1 MSHTMSQATRHVSSH
16 FVRAS
21 IHLPALLLALVTLAS
36 CATAP
41 PVVPPVMSPAAS
53 PIASSIAPPTPSPTA
68 PPTTLAAP
76 APARSAAATAL
87 HTLFDASWD
96 ANMQRYPEWAT
107 YVGDNRWG
115 DRLYDASPENEATG
129 YADLRQRLAAA
140 QALPRSALDAI
151 DRTSLDLFMH
161 GQQQWLAMEPFVG
174 YRRMSLSALGGF
186 HTELAELMK
195 SSPVQT
201 RLQAEQALSRLA
213 AWPRRVDQEL
223 LRLREG
229 LALGWVPPRPVIAR
243 VLAALDRQTAATT
256 GAQSPWFEPFGQL
269 GREIPADQQAAL
281 RQRALQLIDAQ
292 VLPAQRRLRDF
303 VAGDYAAAAP
313 ESGNLGRYPGG
324 AAVYAAVVRSQT
336 TTSLSPAQIHAIGL
350 AQVARLRGEIDQ
362 VMKDMAWRGDFAS
375 FVAHLN
381 TDPKFFHTSPE
392 ALLAGY
398 RDIGKRIDAEL
409 PKLFAELP
417 RAPWGVRAMPAHTG
431 PDAAENYDSPAL
443 DGSRPGWFNA
453 NAAGYK
459 TRPIWGM
466 ETLTAHEA
474 VPGHHLQ
481 TARATEL
488 GALPRFRRSSWYV
501 AYGEGWALYAETL
514 GFELGLYKDP
524 ASRFGHLQ
532 MQMLRATRLVAD
544 TGLHDLNWP
553 RQQAIAYMVA
563 QTGLDPGFVSSEVD
577 RYTSWPGQAL
587 GYMIGQLKI
596 VELRDRARA
605 ALGDRFDIRRFHLVL
620 LDQGAVPLTVLERQV
635 DDWIVGVAAAR

>member
-1 MSHTMSQATRHVSSH
+1 MSHVMRHAMRQFMQHVTRQPA
-16 FVRAS
+16 RPP
-21 IHLPALLLALVTLAS
+21 IYLPALLLVLATLAA
-36 CATAP
+36 CAT
-41 PVVPPVMSPAAS
+41 VPPGVAPAA
-53 PIASSIAPPTPSPTA
+53 SPTA

-76 APARSAAATAL
+76 GPARSPAATAL

-96 ANMQRYPEWAT
+96 AAMQRYPEWAT
-107 YVGDNRWG
+107 YVGDKRWG
-115 DRLYDASPENEATG
+115 DRLYDASPENEAAG
-129 YADLRQRLAAA
+129 YADLRQQLAAA
-140 QALPRSALDAI
+140 QAVDRGALDAR
-151 DRTSLDLFMH
+151 DRSSLDLFIH

-174 YRRMSLSALGGF
+174 YRHMSLGAALGGF

-201 RLQAEQALSRLA
+201 RMQAEQALSRLA

-243 VLAALDRQTAATT
+243 VLAALDRQSATR
-256 GAQSPWFEPFGQL
+256 AEQSPWFEPFDKL

-281 RQRALQLIDAQ
+281 RQRALQVIDGQ
-292 VLPAQRRLRDF
+292 VLPAQQRLRDF

-313 ESGNLGRYPGG
+313 EAGNLGRYPGG
-324 AAVYAAVVRSQT
+324 AAVYAAAVKEQT
-336 TTSLSPAQIHAIGL
+336 TTDLSPAQIHAIGL

-362 VMKDMAWRGDFAS
+362 VMKDMAWSGDFAS

-381 TDPKFFHTSPE
+381 TDPKYFHTSPE

-398 RDIGKRIDAEL
+398 RDIGKRLDAEL

-417 RAPWGVRAMPAHTG
+417 RAPWGVRAMPAHAG
-431 PDAAENYDSPAL
+431 PDAFESYDGPAL

-453 NAAGYK
+453 NAQGYK

-488 GALPRFRRSSWYV
+488 GDLPRFRRASWYV

-524 ASRFGHLQ
+524 PSRFGHLQ
-532 MQMLRATRLVAD
+532 AQMLRATRLVVD

-563 QTGLDPGFVSSEVD
+563 QTGLGSGFVASEVD

-596 VELRDRARA
+596 IELRDRART
-605 ALGDRFDIRRFHLVL
+605 ALGDRFDIRRFHMML

-635 DDWIVGVAAAR
+635 DDWIASIAATR

>member
-1 MSHTMSQATRHVSSH
+1 MSQAIRHVVSH
-16 FVRAS
+16 PARAP
-21 IHLPALLLALVTLAS
+21 IHLHALLLALVTLAG

-41 PVVPPVMSPAAS
+41 PVVSPATS
-53 PIASSIAPPTPSPTA
+53 PVASPTA

-87 HTLFDASWD
+87 HALFDASWD
-96 ANMQRYPEWAT
+96 ATMQRYPEWAT
-107 YVGDNRWG
+107 SVGDNRWG
-115 DRLYDASPENEATG
+115 DRLYDASPENEAAG
-129 YADLRQRLAAA
+129 YADLRQQLTAA
-140 QALPRSALDAI
+140 QAVDRGALDAR
-151 DRTSLDLFMH
+151 DRTSLALFIH
-161 GQQQWLAMEPFVG
+161 GQQQWQAMEPFVG
-174 YRRMSLSALGGF
+174 YRRMSLGALGGF

-201 RLQAEQALSRLA
+201 RVQAEQALSRLA

-223 LRLREG
+223 VRLREG

-243 VLAALDRQTAATT
+243 VLEALDRQTATT
-256 GAQSPWFEPFGQL
+256 GEQSPWFGPFSQL

-281 RQRALQLIDAQ
+281 RQRALQIIDAQ

-313 ESGNLGRYPGG
+313 ESGNLGRYAGG

-336 TTSLSPAQIHAIGL
+336 TTDLSPAQIHAIGL
-350 AQVARLRGEIDQ
+350 RQVDRLRGEIEQ

-381 TDPKFFHTSPE
+381 TDPKYFHTGPE
-392 ALLAGY
+392 ALLAAY

-417 RAPWGVRAMPAHTG
+417 RAPWGVRAMPAHAG
-431 PDAAENYDSPAL
+431 PDAAENYDGPAL

-453 NAAGYK
+453 NAVGYK
-459 TRPIWGM
+459 TRPTWGM

-488 GALPRFRRSSWYV
+488 GDLPRFRRSSWYV

-524 ASRFGHLQ
+524 PSRFGHLQ
-532 MQMLRATRLVAD
+532 MQMLRAARLVVD

-553 RQQAIAYMVA
+553 RQQAIDYMVA
-563 QTGLDPGFVSSEVD
+563 QTGRDRGFVSSEVD

-596 VELRDRARA
+596 IELRDRARA
-605 ALGDRFDIRRFHLVL
+605 ALGDRFDIRRFHMVL

-635 DDWIVGVAAAR
+635 DDWIASVAAAR

>member
-1 MSHTMSQATRHVSSH
+1 MSHFARPL
-16 FVRAS
+16 
-21 IHLPALLLALVTLAS
+21 IHRPALLLAAMAALAG
-36 CATAP
+36 CASPPSGVA
-41 PVVPPVMSPAAS
+41 PVVAPAVAPVAPNTPAA
-53 PIASSIAPPTPSPTA
+53 A
-68 PPTTLAAP
+68 LP
-76 APARSAAATAL
+76 APARSPTATAL
-87 HTLFDASWD
+87 HALFDTSWD
-96 ANMQRYPEWAT
+96 AAMQRYPEWAT
-107 YVGDNRWG
+107 YIGDNRWG
-115 DRLYDASPENEATG
+115 DRLYDASPENEAAG
-129 YADLRQRLAAA
+129 VADLRRQLAAA
-140 QALPRSALDAI
+140 QAI
-151 DRTSLDLFMH
+151 DRAALSAKDRSSLDLFIH
-161 GQQQWLAMEPFVG
+161 RQQQWLAMEPFVG
-174 YRRMSLSALGGF
+174 YRRMSLGALDGF
-186 HTELAELMK
+186 HTDLADLMK
-195 SSPVQT
+195 SSPVDT
-201 RLQAEQALSRLA
+201 RLQAEQALARLA

-229 LALGWVPPRPVIAR
+229 LALGWVPPRPVMAR
-243 VLAALDRQTAATT
+243 VLAALDRQTATT
-256 GAQSPWFEPFGQL
+256 GEKSPWFEPFSRL
-269 GREIPADQQAAL
+269 GSEIPADQQAAL
-281 RQRALQLIDAQ
+281 RQRALQAIDTQ
-292 VLPAQRRLRDF
+292 VLPAQQRLRAF
-303 VAGDYAAAAP
+303 VAGSYAAAAP
-313 ESGNLGRYPGG
+313 EAGNLGRYPGG
-324 AAVYAAVVRSQT
+324 AAVYAALVREQT
-336 TTSLSPAQIHAIGL
+336 TTDLSPAQIHAIGL
-350 AQVARLRGEIDQ
+350 AQVARLRGEIDR
-362 VMKDMAWRGDFAS
+362 VMKEMAWTSDFAS

-381 TDPKFFHTSPE
+381 TDPKYFHSSPE

-417 RAPWGVRAMPAHTG
+417 RAPWGVRAMPAHAG
-431 PDAAENYDSPAL
+431 PDAAENYIGPAL

-481 TARATEL
+481 SARATEL
-488 GALPRFRRSSWYV
+488 GELPRFRRSSWYV

-532 MQMLRATRLVAD
+532 MQMLRAARLVVD

-553 RQQAIAYMVA
+553 RQQAIDYMVA
-563 QTGLDPGFVSSEVD
+563 QTGLDNGFVASEVD

-596 VELRDRARA
+596 IELRDRARA

-635 DDWIVGVAAAR
+635 DDWIASEAKPR